1 MSHQANS
8 SLNSAQNSAG
18 VSPLPSGSTA
28 TSVGSG
34 LDEQMPKGPI
44 RTPFPF
50 ALSSCKPQVRPALTA
65 EQASQYSELLTT
77 VEAWTEL
84 PNTIAGTGSTS
95 PIMDEER
102 MWQTRE
108 QLLRYLRATNWNT
121 ANAAKRLMVTLSWR
135 REYKVSTFTP
145 DYVSIENETGKQ
157 QILGYDINAR
167 PCLYMNPGKQNTE
180 KSERQIQHVVFMLER
195 VIDMMG
201 PGQETTALLIN
212 FKNSSSGKSPSVMQG
227 KQVLNIL
234 QGHYPERLGR
244 ALISDCRSS

>member
-1 MSHQANS
+1 
-8 SLNSAQNSAG
+8 
-18 VSPLPSGSTA
+18 
-28 TSVGSG
+28 
-34 LDEQMPKGPI
+34 MPKGPI

-50 ALSSCKPQVRPALTA
+50 ALSSCKPQIRPALTSLQLSKYDA
-65 EQASQYSELLTT
+65 LLGT
-77 VEAWTEL
+77 ARGWTEI
-84 PNTIAGTGSTS
+84 PNTIAGTGATG
-95 PIMDEER
+95 PITDEER
-102 MWQTRE
+102 MWLTRE
-108 QLLRYLRATNWNT
+108 QLLRYLRATSWDT
-121 ANAAKRLMVTLSWR
+121 ANAAKRLIVTLSWR

-157 QILGYDINAR
+157 QILGFDINAR

-180 KSERQIQHVVFMLER
+180 KSERQIHHLVFMLER
-195 VIDMMG
+195 VIEMMG

-244 ALISDCRSS
+244 ALISDCKFLHAHSYARTPY